1 MKGYIQILHSS
12 TAAGRHWLTSM
23 TLPPLQL
30 LPVAPNHCRIG
41 SALIRALAAR
51 IVDDESLDRVELGGT
66 IVDLAMRPAP
76 RGEGEEEASDAIDEG
91 DREEDEDDPSMF
103 LTPQPPP
110 DWRGSYDDWIASLA
124 DLLGLDPPAL
134 DLDGS
139 GYERAVQ
146 HATQD
151 LATRLPALRARFLAG
166 MEGLNLGFKIGLSTR
181 RGGTE
186 FVWLQP
192 TDWSDAARIRGI
204 LQSEPHDCQGF
215 KLGQVIDIPTTEL
228 VDYAVGSETAGLLES
243 GPTQRVAEDYGLVL
257 S

>member
-1 MKGYIQILHSS
+1 MKGYIQILHSA

-41 SALIRALAAR
+41 SALIRALAER
-51 IVDDESLDRVELGGT
+51 IDDDASLDRVDLGGA
-66 IVDLAMRPAP
+66 IVALAMRPAP
-76 RGEGEEEASDAIDEG
+76 HGEGEEEEPAAIDEG
-91 DREEDEDDPSMF
+91 EREEDEDDPSMF

-110 DWRGSYDDWIASLA
+110 DWRGSYDEWIASLA
-124 DLLGLDPPAL
+124 DLLGLDPPAI
-134 DLDGS
+134 DPDGS
-139 GYERAVQ
+139 GYERALQ
-146 HATQD
+146 DATQA

-166 MEGLNLGFKIGLSTR
+166 MEGLNLGFKFGLPTR

-192 TDWSDAARIRGI
+192 TDWSDATRIRGI
-204 LQSEPHDCQGF
+204 LQSRPHDCKGF
-215 KLGQVIDIPTTEL
+215 RLGQAIEIATADL
-228 VDYAVGSETAGLLES
+228 VDYAIGSETAGLVES